1 MVFLGIAHHC
11 IGLCATRPFVLA
23 DGSALIQLFAANN
36 KKNDDRQVAETQ
48 AFTGQGDSMSGSDVR
63 DLFSR
68 PEHDSKIQE
77 TWERFLKEGGCS
89 PDALRCLVEDSWKRC
104 VGANVDPSIDQAPS
118 PLGAF
123 DVSELRH
130 QHRGLIEA
138 CKPVMMLASDFLSET
153 GTVMVLTDQR
163 GVVLDVEGDWA
174 AMAPAENIHL
184 LPGASWNEAQCGTNA
199 IGTALSLGQ
208 PVQIHS
214 QEHFCEGIK
223 RWTCSAAVIRD
234 PLQGEVL
241 GVIDVSGLSSS
252 YSRHSLSLVVT
263 AASRIETFLT
273 KKEMQ
278 FRCQLIER
286 SIARFSTADG
296 SGAILVDRHGLPVKL
311 NENAPAL
318 LASLGCHLDLSKPSK
333 IGGIAGAGREAV
345 LSPDALPEWLRPE
358 WIEPIFDHG
367 ERVGSVVRLPAAS
380 PKHRT
385 RTSIGPAQDA
395 EGRMHFP
402 GAKGSSAEL
411 QQSIEKAIQLA
422 KSRVPILLLGETGVG
437 KEVFA
442 RGIHASSRMHDGP
455 FVVLNCGGLNR
466 DLLASELFG
475 HVDGAFTGAR
485 RGGIA
490 GKIEAAEGGTL
501 FLDELGEMPL
511 DLQPHFLRVLE
522 DGQIY
527 RLGDTRPRQVRFRLI
542 AATNRDLRQEVAD
555 GRFRMDLFYRVSV
568 TSIRIPALRERSGD
582 ASELATLFIRQLC
595 AFHEVPEKVLD
606 PMAME
611 QMEAYAWPGN
621 VRELRNMIESL
632 VLTVPDQIIGVE
644 DLPPE
649 VRSIASVND
658 NPGNEIDRGR
668 LSGLA
673 KSEFEQICKALEK
686 TSGNATLAAK
696 QLGIAKSTL
705 YLKLKKYSLDD
716 SLGSW
721 RSTPAGERP
730 H

>member
-1 MVFLGIAHHC
+1 
-11 IGLCATRPFVLA
+11 
-23 DGSALIQLFAANN
+23 
-36 KKNDDRQVAETQ
+36 
-48 AFTGQGDSMSGSDVR
+48 
-63 DLFSR
+63 
-68 PEHDSKIQE
+68 
-77 TWERFLKEGGCS
+77 
-89 PDALRCLVEDSWKRC
+89 
-104 VGANVDPSIDQAPS
+104 
-118 PLGAF
+118 
-123 DVSELRH
+123 
-130 QHRGLIEA
+130 
-138 CKPVMMLASDFLSET
+138 
-153 GTVMVLTDQR
+153 
-163 GVVLDVEGDWA
+163 
-174 AMAPAENIHL
+174 
-184 LPGASWNEAQCGTNA
+184 
-199 IGTALSLGQ
+199 
-208 PVQIHS
+208 
-214 QEHFCEGIK
+214 
-223 RWTCSAAVIRD
+223 
-234 PLQGEVL
+234 
-241 GVIDVSGLSSS
+241 
-252 YSRHSLSLVVT
+252 
-263 AASRIETFLT
+263 
-273 KKEMQ
+273 
-278 FRCQLIER
+278 
-286 SIARFSTADG
+286 
-296 SGAILVDRHGLPVKL
+296 
-311 NENAPAL
+311 
-318 LASLGCHLDLSKPSK
+318 
-333 IGGIAGAGREAV
+333 
-345 LSPDALPEWLRPE
+345 
-358 WIEPIFDHG
+358 
-367 ERVGSVVRLPAAS
+367 
-380 PKHRT
+380 
-385 RTSIGPAQDA
+385 
-395 EGRMHFP
+395 
-402 GAKGSSAEL
+402 
-411 QQSIEKAIQLA
+411 
-422 KSRVPILLLGETGVG
+422 
-437 KEVFA
+437 
-442 RGIHASSRMHDGP
+442 
-455 FVVLNCGGLNR
+455 VVLNCGGLNR

-721 RSTPAGERP
+721 RSAPAGERP